1 MNILV
6 FGASSSA
13 GASVAE
19 SFSPGNNLFLT
30 GRDAS
35 GLKTAAQRCKSAGAS
50 DVVEMVWDLGK
61 GLGDLGKE
69 VVGWRPDIIVNAA
82 SASSRLRDDGITVEK
97 LEEIV
102 AVDLTAP
109 LDVIRAVLSDR
120 RGGPIGIVYISSF
133 LSVVYSPDRAI
144 YGALKRIHEKVL
156 LGLAASHPE
165 VRLMIVRISK
175 RISTEAESRGAESL
189 GVAVFEGYKR
199 GKKTMYHGV
208 SGRLGMFLFY
218 VQPVFFTLGVKL
230 NRFIRCGPFM
240 KER

>member
-1 MNILV
+1 MNIMV
-6 FGASSSA
+6 FGASSSI

-30 GRDAS
+30 GRNAS
-35 GLKTAAQRCKSAGAS
+35 GLKTAARRCMRAGAS

-61 GLGDLGKE
+61 GPGGLEKE
-69 VVGWRPDIIVNAA
+69 AAGWRPDIVVNAA
-82 SASSRLRDDGITVEK
+82 SASSRLRDGNIAAEDLEK
-97 LEEIV
+97 IV

-109 LDVIRAVLSDR
+109 LDVIRAVISDR
-120 RGGPIGIVYISSF
+120 CGGPIGIVYISSF
-133 LSVVYSPDRAI
+133 LSVVPGPDRAI

-175 RISTEAESRGAESL
+175 RISSGAESREAEDLGA
-189 GVAVFEGYKR
+189 AVVEGYQR

-208 SGRLGMFLFY
+208 SGRFGMFLFY

-230 NRFIRCGPFM
+230 KRLIC
-240 KER
+240 